1 MRSLAATILIIAFLA
16 GCRGGPK
23 GESGGPFTSFK
34 RPAGQMP
41 QSQTGENGG
50 PHLTPAPAL
59 TEEEVKA
66 QAHKLALD
74 AIDLLDQGRED
85 EAKVLLNQAIAL
97 SPAEKIAAS
106 MQRQIA
112 ADPVAMLGARSFRY
126 TVRSGET
133 LSSIA
138 RRFMGDMYAFYI
150 LARYNDIRV
159 PNDVHAGQVIKVP
172 GEAPP
177 EPRRSSR
184 TEAPLPES
192 EAPPAAPPPAPPPA
206 QGPNPAEIAYQ
217 KGLQLLK
224 AGKKDQAYWAFRQAL
239 KLDPDS
245 TTARAQTEQL
255 KQDLIRLH
263 TRLAMAAYYRQDM
276 ATAIKEWDQVL
287 EIDPGNES
295 AALWRG
301 KAIEVQKKAAQLP
314 KR

>member
-1 MRSLAATILIIAFLA
+1 
-16 GCRGGPK
+16 
-23 GESGGPFTSFK
+23 
-34 RPAGQMP
+34 MP

-126 TVRSGET
+126 AVRSGET

-177 EPRRSSR
+177 EPPRSSR